1 MDALPFS
8 AEDLDAKSQAF
19 LADYAVGDLLGLCVR
34 PPLPRPPN
42 PPLRANAA
50 LVTGRAPGLGALLWS
65 RGAFSEVHMAENRR
79 TGQQVALK
87 VRRSRRARRR

>member
-34 PPLPRPPN
+34 RPPSPSASS
-42 PPLRANAA
+42 PPR
-50 LVTGRAPGLGALLWS
+50 
-65 RGAFSEVHMAENRR
+65 
-79 TGQQVALK
+79 
-87 VRRSRRARRR
+87 